1 LVEGVLEDDTLP
13 ERLKEITG
21 DGVAVIFDM
30 VGPDWNQLL
39 KGLRIEGT
47 LVMIGVLGGTK
58 TELDLRGMMQRRQ
71 TLTAMTMRSQP
82 L

>member
-1 LVEGVLEDDTLP
+1 
-13 ERLKEITG
+13 G

-82 L
+82 LEKRIAIANVFNDRLAP